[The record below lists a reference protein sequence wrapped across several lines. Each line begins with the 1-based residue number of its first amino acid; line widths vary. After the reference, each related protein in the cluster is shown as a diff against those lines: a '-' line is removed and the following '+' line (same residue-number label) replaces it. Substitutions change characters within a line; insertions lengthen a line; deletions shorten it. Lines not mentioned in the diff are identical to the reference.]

1 MFQAELQKRNLPDLF
16 LCPDGTRVSDRAAW
30 ETQRAYWREVL
41 LENEYGQLP
50 PVVEPAVT
58 VTVNP
63 VTFAGKAVWETVRF
77 TFSYGQK
84 SHTVPTQLIYPRGAK
99 GAPFFVMLNFR
110 PDIPDRY
117 LPVEEILDNGFGI
130 LTFCYQDVTSD
141 DGDFSNGLA
150 GVFAEGE
157 RRENS
162 FGKITLW
169 AYMAM
174 RCMDYL
180 ETREEADIHRV
191 AVAGH
196 SRLGKTALLTA
207 ALDERF
213 AASFSNNSGCSGAAI
228 SRGTCPDGET
238 TKVIFERFPYWFCPR
253 YERYVDDP
261 TTLPF
266 DQHALL
272 ALIAPRVVGVGAAD
286 EDHWADNDAQLLSC
300 AAASPVWELYGKP
313 GLIAPDR
320 MPAIGDEHTDGAL
333 GFHMRAGSHY
343 FSRTDWLVYMRTMNK
358 HIVK

>member
-1 MFQAELQKRNLPDLF
+1 MLVTELKKRNLPDLF
-16 LCPDGTRVSDRAAW
+16 LCKDGTRITDRAAW
-30 ETQRAYWREVL
+30 EAQRSYWRELL

-58 VTVNP
+58 VSVNP
-63 VTFAGKAVWETVRF
+63 VSFAGKAVWETVRF
-77 TFSYGQK
+77 TFSYGAK

-99 GAPFFVMLNFR
+99 GVPFFVMLNFR

-117 LPVEEILDNGFGI
+117 LPVEEIIDNGFGI

-150 GVFAEGE
+150 GVFSEGE
-157 RRENS
+157 RKENS
-162 FGKITLW
+162 FGKIALW

-180 ETREEADIHRV
+180 ETREEADLHRV

-238 TKVIFERFPYWFCPR
+238 TAAIFERFSYWFCPR
-253 YERYVDDP
+253 YEQYVHDP
-261 TTLPF
+261 ATLPF

-272 ALIAPRVVGVGAAD
+272 ALVAPRVLGVGAAD
-286 EDHWADNDAQLLSC
+286 EDHWADNDSQLLAC
-300 AAASPVWELYGKP
+300 VAASPVWELYGKT
-313 GLIAPDR
+313 GLLAPNR
-320 MPAIGDEHTDGAL
+320 FPAIGDEHTDGTV

-343 FSRTDWLVYMRTMNK
+343 FSRTDWLVYMRTMKK
-358 HIVK
+358 HIGE

>member
-1 MFQAELQKRNLPDLF
+1 MLQTELTKRNLPDL
-16 LCPDGTRVSDRAAW
+16 LLRPDGTRVADRTAW
-30 ETQRAYWREVL
+30 EEQRAYWRDML

-63 VTFAGKAVWETVRF
+63 VTFANKAIWETVRF
-77 TFSYGQK
+77 TFAYRSK
-84 SHTVPTQLIYPRGAK
+84 SHTVPAQLICPRGK
-99 GAPFFVMLNFR
+99 KNVPFFVMINFR

-117 LPVEEILDNGFGI
+117 LPVEEIIDNGFGI
-130 LTFCYQDVTSD
+130 FSFCYTDVTTD

-150 GVFAEGE
+150 GVFSEGE
-157 RRENS
+157 RKENS
-162 FGKITLW
+162 FGKIALW

-174 RCMDYL
+174 RGMDYL
-180 ETREEADIHRV
+180 ETREEVDIHRV

-238 TKVIFERFPYWFCPR
+238 TAVIFERFPYWFCPR
-253 YERYVDDP
+253 YESYVLDP
-261 TTLPF
+261 ATLPF

-272 ALIAPRVVGVGAAD
+272 ALIAPRVLGVGAAD
-286 EDHWADNDAQLLSC
+286 EDHWADNDAQLLAC
-300 AAASPVWELYGKP
+300 AAASPVWGLYGKA
-313 GLIAPDR
+313 GLLFPNRFAE
-320 MPAIGDEHTDGAL
+320 IGDEYTDGTV
-333 GFHMRAGSHY
+333 GFHMRAGSHF

-358 HIVK
+358 HFSK